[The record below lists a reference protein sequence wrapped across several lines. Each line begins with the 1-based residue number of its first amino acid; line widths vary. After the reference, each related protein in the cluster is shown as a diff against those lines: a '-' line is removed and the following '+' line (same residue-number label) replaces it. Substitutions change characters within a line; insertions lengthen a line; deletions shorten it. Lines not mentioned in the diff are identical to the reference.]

1 MEKRLYR
8 SETDRMIAGV
18 CAGFAEYFNI
28 DPAVVRIVFL
38 LFVLWG
44 GGGVLAYI
52 ICWIVV
58 PTESS
63 IETDSEKVIKENS
76 QEIKET
82 VSKTA
87 KGLKTEVKSDT
98 KKEEKNEK

>member
-1 MEKRLYR
+1 MKKKLYR

-18 CAGFAEYFNI
+18 CGGFAEYFNI
-28 DPAVVRIVFL
+28 DPTVVRLIFVF
-38 LFVLWG
+38 FVLWG

-52 ICWIVV
+52 ICWIVI

-63 IETDSEKVIKENS
+63 IQRTSEEVIKENS
-76 QEIKET
+76 EEIKET

-98 KKEEKNEK
+98 KKDEK

>member
-8 SETDRMIAGV
+8 SETDRMLAGV

-38 LFVLWG
+38 LFVFWG

-52 ICWIVV
+52 ICWIVI

-63 IETDSEKVIKENS
+63 AESDSEEIIKENS

-87 KGLKTEVKSDT
+87 KGLKTEIKSDT
-98 KKEEKNEK
+98 KKEEKDEK

>member
-1 MEKRLYR
+1 
-8 SETDRMIAGV
+8 MIAGV

>member
-1 MEKRLYR
+1 MEKKLYR
-8 SETDRMIAGV
+8 SETDKMVAGV
-18 CAGFAEYFNI
+18 CGGIAKYFDF
-28 DPAVVRIVFL
+28 DPTLVRLLFV

-52 ICWIVV
+52 ICWIII

-63 IETDSEKVIKENS
+63 VKKTPDEVIKEN
-76 QEIKET
+76 QEEIKET

-98 KKEEKNEK
+98 KKENEK

>member
-8 SETDRMIAGV
+8 SETDRMVAGV
-18 CAGFAEYFNI
+18 CGGFAEYFNI

-52 ICWIVV
+52 ICWIVI

-63 IETDSEKVIKENS
+63 LETDSDKVIKENS

-98 KKEEKNEK
+98 KKEEKDEK